1 MTNRVNNKHQNTAV
15 YIGVGVLLLVSM
27 AIRLYQLGSGLWF
40 DEIMTLKE
48 YARLPYL
55 EIVTRFE
62 SENQHFLYSLLAHS
76 SILLFGESAWSLR
89 LPAVLFGVGSI
100 WAVYMLGTE
109 VTDRKQAFLASA
121 LLAFSYHHLWFSQN
135 ARGYTGL
142 LFWTLV
148 SSWLLLRTLRKPD
161 RRDWILYAVT
171 SALGAYTH
179 LTMGFV
185 IAGQLLV
192 CGLVM
197 LARYRR
203 KEQVQWI
210 DPAAGFALAGILILF
225 LHIPVIGQMQ
235 SVIGGS
241 EVSVVTEWKNPL
253 WTLSQFLQGLRVSS
267 STGLA
272 GFIFL
277 LVAFFGL
284 VSYWNTRPEFVGLL
298 LLPPIIGAVVTV
310 GIGHH
315 LWPRFFF
322 FTFGF
327 AVLVVIRGVFAA
339 AHWISRKINTP
350 KLREDFLGSVLSVS
364 LIILSAFSMVS
375 AYGPK
380 QDFGEALE
388 FLESNRTYNDRIV
401 VVSLT
406 SLPYRDYYQKDWKE
420 IKSAGELEEIISE
433 PGKTWLVYTFPE
445 VLGSTYPDVMSLIRQ
460 EFSLVK
466 KFPGTVQSGTVYVVL
481 HE

>member
-1 MTNRVNNKHQNTAV
+1 MTHTDNDRHQIMSV
-15 YIGVGVLLLVSM
+15 YIGLGVLLLVSM
-27 AIRLYQLGSGLWF
+27 AFRLYQLGSGLWF
-40 DEIMTLKE
+40 DEIMTLKD

-55 EIVTRFE
+55 EIITRFE

-76 SILLFGESAWSLR
+76 TILLFGESAWSLR

-100 WAVYMLGTE
+100 WAVYMLGAE

-148 SSWLLLRTLRKPD
+148 SSWLLLRTLRKPN
-161 RRDWILYAVT
+161 RRDWILYAVA
-171 SALGAYTH
+171 SALGVYTH

-185 IAGQLLV
+185 IAGQFMVCVLV
-192 CGLVM
+192 IV
-197 LARYRR
+197 ARYRR
-203 KEQVQWI
+203 KEPVLLV

-225 LHIPVIGQMQ
+225 LHIPVFGQMQ

-241 EVSVVTEWKNPL
+241 EVSVVTEWKNPM

-277 LVAFFGL
+277 LVALFGL
-284 VSYWNTRPEFVGLL
+284 VSYWRSRPEFVGLL
-298 LLPPIIGAVVTV
+298 VLPPIFGAVVTV

-327 AVLVVIRGVFAA
+327 AVLVVIRGVFTAA
-339 AHWISRKINTP
+339 NWISRKINSP
-350 KLREDFLGSVLSVS
+350 KLHGDFLGSVLSVS
-364 LIILSAFSMVS
+364 LIILSAFSMLS

-388 FLESNRTYNDRIV
+388 FLEGEAASDDRIV

-406 SLPYRDYYQKDWKE
+406 SLPYRDYYQKDWTE
-420 IKSAGELEEIISE
+420 ITSAGELEGITSQT
-433 PGKTWLVYTFPE
+433 GRTWLVYTFPE
-445 VLGSTYPDVMSLIRQ
+445 VLGSIYPDVMSMIQ
-460 EFSLVK
+460 QDFSLVK
-466 KFPGTVQSGTVYVVL
+466 KFPGTVQSGTIYVVL

>member
-1 MTNRVNNKHQNTAV
+1 MTNSVNNKHQNMAV
-15 YIGVGVLLLVSM
+15 YIGLGVLLLVSM
-27 AIRLYQLGSGLWF
+27 AVRLYQLGSGLWF

-100 WAVYMLGTE
+100 WAVYMLGAE

-161 RRDWILYAVT
+161 RRDWILYAVAC
-171 SALGAYTH
+171 ALGVYTH

-185 IAGQLLV
+185 IAGQFIV
-192 CGLVM
+192 CVLAM
-197 LARYRR
+197 LAEYRR
-203 KEQVQWI
+203 KEPVQWI
-210 DPAAGFALAGILILF
+210 YPAAGFALAGILILF

-253 WTLSQFLQGLRVSS
+253 WTLSQFLQGLRVGF

-277 LVAFFGL
+277 IVALFGL
-284 VSYWNTRPEFVGLL
+284 VSYWKTRPEFVGLL
-298 LLPPIIGAVVTV
+298 FLPPVFGAVVTV

-339 AHWISRKINTP
+339 ANWISRKINSP
-350 KLREDFLGSVLSVS
+350 KLRGDFLGSVLSVS
-364 LIILSAFSMVS
+364 LIVLSAFSMIS

-388 FLESNRTYNDRIV
+388 FLERVSASNDQIV

-406 SLPYRDYYQKDWKE
+406 SLPFRDYYQKDWTE
-420 IKSAGELEEIISE
+420 IKSAGELEEITTQ
-433 PGKTWLVYTFPE
+433 PGRTWLVYTFPE
-445 VLGSTYPDVMSLIRQ
+445 VLGSIYPDIMSMIRQ
-460 EFSLVK
+460 DFSLVNE
-466 KFPGTVQSGTVYVVL
+466 FPGTVQSGTIYVVL